1 MTSMV
6 LSNNGL
12 SSFNWQQ
19 VVYDQIVQR
28 KSEELQASADKLNAA
43 MSGTADPYYE
53 NMANRFAATKASITN
68 AEMAVKNGEK
78 GTEKVRELLVT
89 MRTAVCNYGE
99 SESKSNLRTQ
109 FDDAVDQI
117 NRTVDLYSKDYN
129 PIGNVDQTLWTP
141 NQISFTSDLMRP
153 ETTMSGTYAGAD
165 YYIAADDGTTWVPDP
180 GASTI
185 TQYTSFSPSSPET
198 SVKGEGYTSTRGG
211 IKLNSYDAAT
221 GKISVTINPNHA
233 NSYPVT
239 GTLKTGGIGVMQSWF
254 YDLDTAEGRDA
265 VLKSIAAA
273 EAKLTGTDANLTMM
287 STTLKTASGKVEDAQ
302 NAFRETRSKAMQ
314 QTITENYEA
323 QVKAQQELQILQ
335 NTFSTMSTQQA
346 NYATLFNSVKTS
358 PLFDF
363 TS

>member
-28 KSEELQASADKLNAA
+28 KSEELQASSDKLNTV

-53 NMANRFAATKASITN
+53 NMANRFASTKASIGN
-68 AEMAVKNGEK
+68 AEMAVKNGQK
-78 GTEKVRELLVT
+78 GTEKVRELLIS
-89 MRTAVCNYGE
+89 MRTAVLNYGE
-99 SESKSNLRTQ
+99 SESKDNLRTQ

-117 NRTVDLYSKDYN
+117 NRTVDLYSKAYN

-141 NQISFTSDLMRP
+141 NSISFSSDMMLP

-180 GASTI
+180 GSSTI
-185 TQYTSFSPSSPET
+185 TQYTSFSPSAPDA

-211 IKLNSYDAAT
+211 LKLNSYDEAT
-221 GKISVTINPNHA
+221 GQVSITVNPNHDD
-233 NSYPVT
+233 NYTIT
-239 GTLKTGGIGVMQSWF
+239 GTLKTGGLGVVQSWF
-254 YDLDTAEGRDA
+254 YDLDTEEGRDEA
-265 VLKSIAAA
+265 LKAISAA
-273 EAKLTGTDANLTMM
+273 EARVTASESNLTMM
-287 STTLKTASGKVEDAQ
+287 SSTLKSASGKVQDAQ
-302 NAFRETRSKAMQ
+302 NAFSETRSKATQ
-314 QTITENYEA
+314 AAIQENYDA